1 MCVRIQSAG
10 DLFRLVISPVSPRS
24 SGIFSLV
31 KIISQDSISCASLWR
46 LDNVYGWELDRGL
59 RIE

>member
-46 LDNVYGWELDRGL
+46 LDNVYG
-59 RIE
+59 